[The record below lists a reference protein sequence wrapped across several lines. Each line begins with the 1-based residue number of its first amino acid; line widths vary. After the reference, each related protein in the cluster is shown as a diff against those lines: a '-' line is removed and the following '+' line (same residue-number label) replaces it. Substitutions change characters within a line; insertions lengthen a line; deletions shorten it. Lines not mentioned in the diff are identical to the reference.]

1 MGIKLSPPTT
11 PPPQPAP
18 APLERVLNSPRAR
31 ELSKLLADALNAEEE
46 NLSGRQYSTDT
57 LADVIAISL
66 TAYEASVK
74 RRLKPNVQK
83 QGFDPL
89 WSDKTYEMVTDRGS
103 EGIKCL
109 RCEKVSFHPK
119 DIENRYCGNCQEFH
133 DG

>member
-1 MGIKLSPPTT
+1 MGRKLPPPTT
-11 PPPQPAP
+11 PPPQGVWTTV
-18 APLERVLNSPRAR
+18 EHVLNSPRAR
-31 ELSKLLADALNAEEE
+31 ELSKLVADAFKAESA
-46 NLSGRQYSTDT
+46 NLSGRQFNTDT
-57 LADVIAISL
+57 LADVIGVAIA
-66 TAYEASVK
+66 AYEASVK